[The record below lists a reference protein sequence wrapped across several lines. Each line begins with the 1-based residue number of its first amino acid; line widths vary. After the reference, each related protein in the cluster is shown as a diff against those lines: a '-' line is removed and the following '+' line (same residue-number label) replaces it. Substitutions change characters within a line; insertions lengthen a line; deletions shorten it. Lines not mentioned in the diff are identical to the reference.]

1 MATAPSA
8 FLLFLLAV
16 GPWTPTGCLAGTF
29 GFDFHHRFSDRVR
42 QWAESGNWV
51 EGHGSPLQWPKEGT
65 VEYYAALVD
74 HDRVHRGR
82 SLAGADSPLTFLLGN
97 ETIRVRTLGFLHY
110 AEVSVGTPS
119 TSFFVALDTGSDLS
133 GCPATAR
140 AVLRLPPRI
149 TDWYYPLPLRC
160 GSNFSIY
167 SPSSSST
174 SKTIPCS
181 SVYCELR
188 SQCPAGDSQCPYN
201 VRYLSENTSTTG
213 VLVQDVLHLRTDD
226 SHNKTVEAQVV
237 LGCGQT
243 QTGHFLDSA
252 APNGLFGLGM
262 TAISVPSILSKAG
275 ITSNSF
281 SMCFGRDGI
290 GRIRFGDLGSSDQA
304 ETHCTLM
311 LDSDPTYIVTVN
323 GIRIGSVMLTG
334 VLRALVD
341 SGTSFTY
348 LTDPVYSLIA
358 RSFNSDVQDVRVSIP
373 DLPFEYC
380 YVLRPN
386 ESKVPSIGLIME
398 GGSEFLVHRPVILVS
413 NGVNA
418 YYCLAITK
426 SNDYNIIGQN
436 FMTGLRIVFNRDKLV
451 LGWKEFNCYDQ
462 ETSTLTVKPGSP
474 GAPPTIAVAP
484 SGLDQEATVNRDKTT
499 GMGPSHSSTHSLNT
513 HLFRWILPLLSLLC
527 MAIL

>member
-1 MATAPSA
+1 MATAPST

-119 TSFFVALDTGSDLS
+119 TSFFVALDTGSDLFW
-133 GCPATAR
+133 
-140 AVLRLPPRI
+140 LPCDCKSCAP
-149 TDWYYPLPLRC
+149 TSSKNYGLGVD
-160 GSNFSIY
+160 SNFSIY

-181 SVYCELR
+181 SVYCELQ

-290 GRIRFGDLGSSDQA
+290 GRIRFGDQGSSDQA
-304 ETHCTLM
+304 ETPLYTNARH
-311 LDSDPTYIVTVN
+311 PTYIVTVN

-484 SGLDQEATVNRDKTT
+484 SGLDQEATVNRDKTR
-499 GMGPSHSSTHSLNT
+499 GMGPSLSSTHSLNT